1 MDVGLRETNAKLADV
16 KSCGP
21 DTPTLVSR
29 ATRLGALLRHGGQK
43 ARCTEEST
51 I

>member
-21 DTPTLVSR
+21 DTPTLVLTCDDANASR
-29 ATRLGALLRHGGQK
+29 RDGGQK
-43 ARCTEEST
+43 ARCAEEST

>member
-21 DTPTLVSR
+21 GTPTLVSSCS
-29 ATRLGALLRHGGQK
+29 GADPGGDGGQK
-43 ARCTEEST
+43 ARCTEEIT